1 MTERKP
7 HPDNALIDELEEQGG
22 APSHGGTAGG
32 NLKRDVGSRS
42 ELHNTAG
49 STRNERPHGQD
60 APDAQRTAKGE
71 ETMAR
76 LQPEKPSSNSG

>member
-7 HPDNALIDELEEQGG
+7 HPDNALIDDLQADGPAPSQGG
-22 APSHGGTAGG
+22 TSGG

-49 STRNERPHGQD
+49 ETRNERPHGQD
-60 APDAQRTAKGE
+60 APDGQRTAKGE
-71 ETMAR
+71 KTMAR
-76 LQPEKPSSNSG
+76 LQPGADED

>member
-7 HPDNALIDELEEQGG
+7 HPDNAMIDELEDQGA
-22 APSHGGTAGG
+22 APSQGSAAGG
-32 NLKRDVGSRS
+32 DLQRDVGSRS

-49 STRNERPHGQD
+49 AIRNERPHGQD

-71 ETMAR
+71 DTMAR
-76 LQPEKPSSNSG
+76 LQPGNED